1 MSDKKQA
8 RHNMKTGKMFHD
20 LLLYEKE
27 EFYVSHKTIVFDT
40 IYGDGVYEVIAAFRT
55 KLGPVGMA

>member
-40 IYGDGVYEVIAAFRT
+40 MYGVVAKRIDESVT
-55 KLGPVGMA
+55 KQE

>member
-20 LLLYEKE
+20 LLLYEEE

-55 KLGPVGMA
+55 KLGPDGMA